1 MNPIEWF
8 LGIIAGVMVVV
19 AIVIIE
25 MIAVAIAE
33 AILKDKDETTTNN

>member
-33 AILKDKDETTTNN
+33 AILKDKDKTTNN